1 VGDVDQGAGSVKMNK
16 GLRMRK
22 RKNLFR
28 SSWLPLVACAA
39 VAAVLLAAATGCS
52 KRPPPPPPQADTSD
66 KAASSQDKPDTGEK
80 PDQTPPASQ
89 PAASAPASAPASQ
102 PAASQPAPSDEEKE
116 PDDGKV
122 MLQFKNTPVEGVMQ
136 LIFKKTGKPI
146 IPRPEVV
153 KKKITIFCPEKVD
166 PDDVLP
172 LIYAAL
178 LDQGI
183 AVVEN
188 ERLIKLIPVEHA
200 IKEGLLS
207 PQEKPHGGLID
218 RTFHLKHATP
228 SAVKAVLDPLKS
240 SYANIAADDTAR
252 RIILTDNAESVE
264 RLGGLI
270 KELDVPGADQAVTQ
284 IFRLKNARA
293 EAVVQALRGIVE
305 AASRGPGGAPGQP
318 SGAQEV
324 PVVLTADAKENWIV
338 ASAGPE
344 RMEMIASLVAEF
356 DEARAPD
363 VRPEMIDIKH
373 ADPDELVGKVTE
385 LLDGGRRGR
394 RSETLRLVAY
404 AAADKVL
411 VFGSSVEREM
421 IREMIEALDTE
432 SAEKRIQKTFK
443 LTYADATETA
453 EAIEELYQKPQPRG
467 FRGYFR
473 RAPEAERE
481 ARAIPIVR
489 TNSILVLASP
499 DTMKDI
505 DEQIKTVWDIEVDT
519 EELAPRVYHLK
530 NSNAEDVADL
540 LTQLFTE
547 FEEQGGSI
555 YDYFFGGRSR
565 STEKRD
571 IGRLYGTARFE
582 PYPRSNSIVVV
593 ATSVEAFD
601 VVAEILEELDAEIPG
616 IGNTQVIEL
625 LYADAEDICERLN
638 ALFSQ
643 SGTMAEILRGS
654 TRLTPGYTEVS
665 QNQEAGAT
673 RPQQQQES
681 PGKMSFWWQRARQTP
696 SEQEITQLIGQIRI
710 VPYQRSRSLLVTA
723 PPEYMVTVEELIRKL
738 DQPARQVL
746 VQVVIA
752 EVALEDLL
760 NLGMRFSSD
769 TSLFGVGESRE
780 VTDYASRAIA
790 QFTFTDRIGTG
801 TLQIGTDVNVL
812 LQFLERDTNLRIR
825 SSPSIFTSDNEQAE
839 FFDGA
844 DVPFIKE
851 SQTTPQG
858 GLNQS
863 FEYKPVGITLQVLP
877 HITQNREVDMNI
889 NVELSRLRPGE
900 TLFGGFVIDRRQ
912 TKSHLVVKDGQTIV
926 ISGILRQEDRHII
939 RRVPILGY
947 IPILDLIFSHKDKVK
962 ANTELLIFLTPR
974 IALTADEAA
983 TMGEDVRENIDL
995 LVPPRG
1001 IEPDPKRDKEA
1012 K

>member
-1 VGDVDQGAGSVKMNK
+1 
-16 GLRMRK
+16 MRK

-28 SSWLPLVACAA
+28 SAWRPVVWIA
-39 VAAVLLAAATGCS
+39 VTAVLLASAAGCS
-52 KRPPPPPPQADTSD
+52 KRPPAQPPQADPPD
-66 KAASSQDKPDTGEK
+66 EAAPSQDKPDAGET
-80 PDQTPPASQ
+80 PDQTS
-89 PAASAPASAPASQ
+89 PASQ
-102 PAASQPAPSDEEKE
+102 PAASQPASQPATSEEKKE
-116 PDDGKV
+116 PDDEKV
-122 MLQFKNTPVEGVMQ
+122 MLQFKNTPVQGVMQ

-153 KKKITIFCPEKVD
+153 KKRITIFCPEKVD

-200 IKEGLLS
+200 IKEGLLG
-207 PQEKPHGGLID
+207 PEKRPHGGLVD

-228 SAVKAVLDPLKS
+228 SAVKTVLDPLKS
-240 SYANIAADDTAR
+240 SYANIAADDSAG

-293 EAVVQALRGIVE
+293 EAVVQALRGIV
-305 AASRGPGGAPGQP
+305 AAAQGGGGGPPGKP
-318 SGAQEV
+318 SGSQEG

-338 ASAGPE
+338 ASAGAG
-344 RMEMIASLVAEF
+344 RMAMIASLVAEF
-356 DEARAPD
+356 DEARPPD
-363 VRPEMIDIKH
+363 VRPEMIDIRH
-373 ADPDELVGKVTE
+373 ADTDELVGKVTE
-385 LLDGGRRGR
+385 LLDEGRGGRRGG
-394 RSETLRLVAY
+394 TLRLVSY

-453 EAIEELYQKPQPRG
+453 EAIEELYQKPQAQVSR
-467 FRGYFR
+467 RWY
-473 RAPEAERE
+473 RAPPESEKE

-499 DTMKDI
+499 DTMEDI
-505 DEQIKTVWDIEVDT
+505 EEQIKTVWDIKVSE

-530 NSNAEDVADL
+530 NSDAEDVADL

-547 FEEQGGSI
+547 FEEQGGSMW
-555 YDYFFGGRSR
+555 DYYFGRNR
-565 STEKRD
+565 RTEKRD
-571 IGRLYGTARFE
+571 VGRLYGTARFE

-593 ATSVEAFD
+593 ATSIEAFD
-601 VVAEILEELDAEIPG
+601 VVSEILKELDAEIPG

-625 LYADAEDICERLN
+625 LYADAEDVCERLN

-643 SGTMAEILRGS
+643 SGTLAEILRGS
-654 TRLTPGYTEVS
+654 TRLTPGYTQVS
-665 QNQEAGAT
+665 QNQEGNAN
-673 RPQQQQES
+673 RSQQQQQQET
-681 PGKMSFWWQRARQTP
+681 PGKMSFWWQRARQMP

-723 PPEYMVTVEELIRKL
+723 PPEYMATVEELVHEL
-738 DQPARQVL
+738 DRPARQVL

-769 TSLFGVGESRE
+769 TSLFGIGESRD
-780 VTDYASRAIA
+780 VTNYAGRALT
-790 QFTFTDRIGTG
+790 QLTFTDRIGTG
-801 TLQIGTDVNVL
+801 TLQIGADVNVL
-812 LQFLERDTNLRIR
+812 LQLLERDTNLRIR

-839 FFDGA
+839 FFDGE

-863 FEYKPVGITLQVLP
+863 FEYRPVGITLQVLP

-900 TLFGGFVIDRRQ
+900 TLFGGFIIDRRQ

-926 ISGILRQEDRHII
+926 ISGILRQEDRSVV

-947 IPILDLIFSHKDKVK
+947 IPVLDLLFSHKDTVK

-983 TMGEDVRENIDL
+983 AMGEDDHEKIDV
-995 LVPPRG
+995 LVPPRR
-1001 IEPDPKRDKEA
+1001 IEPDPERDKEI